1 MSGPTPED
9 WKRRMDDSVETSMKI
24 LRVTNPRLA
33 ARLGDTES
41 ARALLESEARERALL
56 ESQARRRAIDE
67 LIPAEM
73 RAKIKKW
80 AKDND
85 CPFDEAITRLI
96 GVGLDATKKQ
106 ALAAPAPRRKGKS
119 AS

>member
-67 LIPAEM
+67 LIPVEM
-73 RAKIKKW
+73 RAKII
-80 AKDND
+80 AATHATHG
-85 CPFDEAITRLI
+85 EITAVHSELGRLRET
-96 GVGLDATKKQ
+96 VTELDARVRELEPD
-106 ALAAPAPRRKGKS
+106 A
-119 AS
+119 